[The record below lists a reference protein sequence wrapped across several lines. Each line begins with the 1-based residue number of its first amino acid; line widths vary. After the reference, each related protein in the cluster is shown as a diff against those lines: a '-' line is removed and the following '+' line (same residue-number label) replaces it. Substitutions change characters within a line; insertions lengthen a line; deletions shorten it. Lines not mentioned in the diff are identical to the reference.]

1 MALNTSAAINTGVH
15 LKNIAAQ
22 SDAFSTRRGR
32 SSHSERDAALLEKNL
47 NYLVR
52 IKKNKAVVTG
62 INLAFTAIP
71 SGLTTGTSSEII
83 KGLNAIKPLF
93 PKILSKSIHAS
104 VDNNDVVQ
112 VVIALHYLA
121 YQERHNSY
129 SLRRPAVNV
138 LSEIFSQRGWS
149 RLAHR
154 KYDVHTLIN
163 EPCGWLALADKLA
176 L

>member
-1 MALNTSAAINTGVH
+1 MAIH
-15 LKNIAAQ
+15 
-22 SDAFSTRRGR
+22 
-32 SSHSERDAALLEKNL
+32 E
-47 NYLVR
+47 
-52 IKKNKAVVTG
+52 VVTG
-62 INLAFTAIP
+62 INLAFSAIP
-71 SGLTTGTSSEII
+71 SGLATGTSSEII
-83 KGLNAIKPLF
+83 KGLTAIKPLF

-129 SLRRPAVNV
+129 SLRRAVSV
-138 LSEIFSQRGWS
+138 FSEIFSQRGWS

-154 KYDVHTLIN
+154 KYDVHALIN
-163 EPCGWLALADKLA
+163 EPCGWLALADTLA